1 LLICYNDR
9 ALLWKTG
16 ALIIDP
22 GLTIKGRRKTEE
34 ANLFLLHGQQGA
46 GRWGFE
52 SVKKKDL
59 LGLPIRVIL

>member
-1 LLICYNDR
+1 MENWGFNHWSRVDNKMQAKDI
-9 ALLWKTG
+9 T
-16 ALIIDP
+16 
-22 GLTIKGRRKTEE
+22 LTLVASTEE

-46 GRWGFE
+46 GRWGLE